1 MQQRRRDPIGITRWS
16 VWALPRR
23 ALLFVVLVDLLAAG
37 SLLVGFAD
45 GIAPQPRPWSITL
58 AVLAVAGILST
69 EASLGVE
76 RMRRQSEHT
85 PNIDLSS
92 VWAFAA
98 AALLPGPLA
107 AVVVILIYGY
117 MYLRLWRSEGIP
129 PHRVLFST
137 ATVVLAVQAAAPV
150 VALGGGPTPFRSA
163 VGLAAVA
170 AGVVTYAAV
179 NMSLV
184 VAVIAL
190 SGPGPSLVGLR
201 RLLGRGGDAVL
212 EFATLSMGALTA
224 GAVAEFGPAYA
235 VLVLPPLIVLQR
247 AVLVRQLEEE
257 ANFDSKTGLLNAAAW
272 EVEAERAVRRIE
284 QLEGNATVLVLDL
297 DNFKQVNDEH
307 GHLAGDQALVAVAE
321 AIRDVVREGDLVGR
335 FGGEE
340 FVVLLP
346 APDGDPGRVGGRGG
360 GRPHP
365 APHRGA
371 AHRGGHVV
379 RGRRR
384 QRPERLD
391 RRRDLPGGRHPA
403 RRPGQGGRRG
413 DVRGQGG
420 RSQPGLHG
428 PAIGAAGRHRAGA
441 GGVTVRQRHAHRR
454 AVIVAQSMHFTGAVI
469 GLRPVAVVCF
479 PRSL

>member
-297 DNFKQVNDEH
+297 DNFKRVNDEH

-346 APDGDPGRVGGRGG
+346 APDGDPGR
-360 GRPHP
+360 
-365 APHRGA
+365 A
-371 AHRGGHVV
+371 AAAAVADRI
-379 RGRRR
+379 RRR
-384 QRPERLD
+384 IEELHIEVATSFGDAVVNDLSVSIGGATSPADGTRLA
-391 RRRDLPGGRHPA
+391 DLVKVA
-403 RRPGQGGRRG
+403 
-413 DVRGQGG
+413 D
-420 RSQPGLHG
+420 
-428 PAIGAAGRHRAGA
+428 AAMYAAKEAGRNR
-441 GGVTVRQRHAHRR
+441 VC
-454 AVIVAQSMHFTGAVI
+454 M
-469 GLRPVAVVCF
+469 GLRSVPPAAIE
-479 PRSL
+479 PEPEGSRSGNDTRTGGL